1 MKTRAIPR
9 HEWSRFFD
17 NLSRRQEGW
26 EVTLEV
32 FGPDLGDQVEER
44 HLFFAGVTAEI
55 GDGGDKI
62 AIMMGGKP
70 NAHVTHV
77 ITAPTQ
83 VDLQQTDLGIDV
95 ALQIKSADGN
105 TNLLHLS

>member
-1 MKTRAIPR
+1 
-9 HEWSRFFD
+9 
-17 NLSRRQEGW
+17 
-26 EVTLEV
+26 
-32 FGPDLGDQVEER
+32 
-44 HLFFAGVTAEI
+44 
-55 GDGGDKI
+55 
-62 AIMMGGKP
+62 MMGGKP